1 VENFKVANYRI
12 MMEKWRDWR
21 LDEEAAS
28 KSDINKMEKT
38 ANDIIKQMKKLNE
51 MFKKNHKVSTRDTQL
66 YSTLKDWESLTRK
79 VSMEYGGWFDFI
91 KDSEYIK

>member
-1 VENFKVANYRI
+1 
-12 MMEKWRDWR
+12 
-21 LDEEAAS
+21 
-28 KSDINKMEKT
+28 
-38 ANDIIKQMKKLNE
+38 LNE